1 MNALELET
9 VIKSPTNEARESG
22 RSAGRGASRVTM
34 TRPVR
39 HNSHLWKRIG
49 NTLGVLACLFFL
61 TLGTVF
67 GHFYWGS
74 KTFHDAFLR
83 DPVGIFKGMAQ
94 GDPFQNWAIEK
105 QFPGRSSLIV
115 LILGVDYD
123 YDNRAQ
129 IIKTANGRSDAILL
143 ARVDFLNNTI
153 NAITIPRDAAVRIPG
168 RSTIHKINAA
178 HSYGGPELT
187 METIRSVFGITPDAY
202 VTIDFKGFQKIVD
215 AVGGVEI
222 NVEKRLKYDD
232 NWGNLHVDLHPGWQ
246 RLNGYQA
253 MGYVRMRHSDSDEM
267 RSKRQHAFLEAM
279 RRSIMSPSNFL
290 KLPQV
295 LDRLNEN
302 IRRGALTEDQL
313 FALAN
318 YARTLPKEQIRIQTI
333 PYDEGPSYAAI
344 DARKTEDLIREMFY
358 PGQYVTV
365 TVDVPGF
372 DVVRALNSRYE
383 RRRSRRASAED
394 RRQERSEE
402 QTLESPD
409 NGADPGAMSDVTDG
423 GAGQDTHSAP
433 PEPGRGDNSGGAG
446 GAEEGSGDLG
456 SSSGGSPQTPHEQ
469 KRETHSETAPP
480 QETLPPAGRPG

>member
-1 MNALELET
+1 
-9 VIKSPTNEARESG
+9 
-22 RSAGRGASRVTM
+22 M

-39 HNSHLWKRIG
+39 HKSHFWKRIG

-83 DPVGIFKGMAQ
+83 DPMGIFKGMAQ
-94 GDPFQNWAIEK
+94 GDPLQNWTIEK
-105 QFPGRSSLIV
+105 QFPGRSSLIILV
-115 LILGVDYD
+115 LGVDYD

-143 ARVDFLNNTI
+143 TRVDFLNQTI

-168 RSTIHKINAA
+168 RETIHKINAA

-187 METIRSVFGITPDAY
+187 LETIRSVFGITPDAY
-202 VTIDFKGFQKIVD
+202 VTVDFKGFQKIVD

-232 NWGNLHVDLHPGWQ
+232 NWGNLHIDLHPGLQ

-318 YARTLPKEQIRIQTI
+318 YARTLPKERIRVQTI

-344 DARKTEDLIREMFY
+344 DADKTADLIREMFY
-358 PGQYVTV
+358 PGQYVRV

-372 DVVRALNSRYE
+372 DVVRSLNSRYE
-383 RRRSRRASAED
+383 RRRSRRASVED
-394 RRQERSEE
+394 RRDDRSEE
-402 QTLESPD
+402 QMLEKPE
-409 NGADPGAMSDVTDG
+409 NGGDPGTMTDEADG
-423 GAGQDTHSAP
+423 GPGQDTQP
-433 PEPGRGDNSGGAG
+433 PTPDPGRGDNGGGSDSG
-446 GAEEGSGDLG
+446 GSGD
-456 SSSGGSPQTPHEQ
+456 SSDNPGNTSESSPQTHREQ
-469 KRETHSETAPP
+469 KRETHSEIAPP
-480 QETLPPAGRPG
+480 QETNPPSGRPG